1 MGKTLKEYRD
11 EFLVDVSEVPKE
23 KLVNGLFSKD
33 SKVVYRKGL
42 SFAYEYK
49 SSDLITMV
57 PYNNP
62 LSEAIL
68 LDKFE
73 EYGGDIRLFDYNM
86 MIKNKDNIEF
96 LCNLM
101 KDVPAFYI
109 FREIS
114 SNNYLKRNKKIVI
127 KKIKILSID
136 LTNYIIKVKNLVSGR
151 DERLYVFDANNFE
164 VYLSKEE
171 LHDRLESLKGELLTA
186 TCNYVDNLKGKLS
199 EINKKR
205 DKLMKDLKD
214 IEDNYAFEEY
224 RISEILNL
232 EDEELW
238 KNF

>member
-11 EFLVDVSEVPKE
+11 EFVINASEAPKE
-23 KLVNGLFSKD
+23 SLLNNCNPS

-42 SFAYEYK
+42 RYAYEYK

-73 EYGGDIRLFDYNM
+73 EDGGDIKSFDYDSL
-86 MIKNKDNIEF
+86 IKEKRYGEF

-109 FREIS
+109 FREIP
-114 SNNYLKRNKKIVI
+114 SNNYLRSDKKIVI
-127 KKIKILSID
+127 KKIEILSID
-136 LTNYIIKVKNLVSGR
+136 LSTIKMKNLISGR
-151 DERLYVFDANNFE
+151 NEKLYVFDANNFE
-164 VYLSKEE
+164 VFFSKEE
-171 LHDRLESLKGELLTA
+171 LHDRLESLRRELLTA
-186 TCNYVDNLKGKLS
+186 TCNYVDNLKSKLN

-205 DKLMKDLKD
+205 DKLMKNIKD
-214 IEDNYAFEEY
+214 IENNYIFEEY

-232 EDEELW
+232 EDEDLW

>member
-11 EFLVDVSEVPKE
+11 EFLTDVSEVPKE
-23 KLVNGLFSKD
+23 KLINNGLFSKD
-33 SKVVYRKGL
+33 SKVIYRKGL
-42 SFAYEYK
+42 NFAYEYK
-49 SSDLITMV
+49 SSDLITMTL
-57 PYNNP
+57 YNNP

-73 EYGGDIRLFDYNM
+73 EYGEDIRLFDYSM
-86 MIKNKDNIEF
+86 MIENKDNIEF

-109 FREIS
+109 FRKIPP
-114 SNNYLKRNKKIVI
+114 NDYLRRSKKIVI

-136 LTNYIIKVKNLVSGR
+136 LSIVKVKNLMSGR
-151 DERLYVFDANNFE
+151 DEKLYVFDADNFE
-164 VYLSKEE
+164 VFFSKEE

-186 TCNYVDNLKGKLS
+186 TCNYVDSLKGKLS
-199 EINKKR
+199 EINKRR
-205 DKLMKDLKD
+205 DKLMKDLKN